1 MIYILI
7 QKADSIDIKVALYD
21 NPSIAN
27 AVLRDVRTTD
37 PTSYLLELSDEEAN
51 KNFFEYQFVKLREA
65 AHASKQPWEVK
76 HD

>member
-27 AVLRDVRTTD
+27 AVLRDIRPTD
-37 PTSYLLELSDEEAN
+37 PTSMLLEMPDDEAN

-65 AHASKQPWEVK
+65 THASKQPWEVK
-76 HD
+76 